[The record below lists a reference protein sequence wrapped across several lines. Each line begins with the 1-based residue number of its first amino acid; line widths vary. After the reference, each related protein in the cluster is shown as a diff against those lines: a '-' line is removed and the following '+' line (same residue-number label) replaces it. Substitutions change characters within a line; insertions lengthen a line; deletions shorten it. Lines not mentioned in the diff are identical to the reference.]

1 MMRGVRSVSREQLS
15 IVMSK
20 AGRRAQAQ
28 APDDI
33 YPARVLQHNNLARR
47 HWVLSQVQITHTN
60 LCQGALNPFGRYPAS
75 QGNTEGQI
83 TPTILRTCR
92 LLGRYLLFKN
102 NYVMRQPLSA
112 PIPNLSSV

>member
-20 AGRRAQAQ
+20 AGRRAQAH

-47 HWVLSQVQITHTN
+47 HWVLSQVQITT
-60 LCQGALNPFGRYPAS
+60 LTSANPRSIPLG
-75 QGNTEGQI
+75 I
-83 TPTILRTCR
+83 TRFSMK
-92 LLGRYLLFKN
+92 Y
-102 NYVMRQPLSA
+102 
-112 PIPNLSSV
+112 